1 MSPIR
6 PVRSSDSGGR
16 RISLRLRSCA
26 ACAVPSD
33 GVHGFPRSLADTI
46 EPRAPIDKLGFTAGY
61 PLLEIDEN
69 MQERVSMHA
78 GQYTT
83 TPISWALKR
92 AKKSAARA
100 DKLAARERQRG
111 RCARL
116 VRPGHAMVRGTLQT

>member
-1 MSPIR
+1 MLD
-6 PVRSSDSGGR
+6 VG
-16 RISLRLRSCA
+16 
-26 ACAVPSD
+26 
-33 GVHGFPRSLADTI
+33 
-46 EPRAPIDKLGFTAGY
+46 
-61 PLLEIDEN
+61 EN
-69 MQERVSMHA
+69 AQKGISMHA
-78 GQYTT
+78 AQYTT

>member
-1 MSPIR
+1 
-6 PVRSSDSGGR
+6 
-16 RISLRLRSCA
+16 
-26 ACAVPSD
+26 
-33 GVHGFPRSLADTI
+33 
-46 EPRAPIDKLGFTAGY
+46 
-61 PLLEIDEN
+61 
-69 MQERVSMHA
+69 MHA
-78 GQYTT
+78 AQYTT